1 MSQHFI
7 SLDTA
12 KELIGRYRE
21 NFNDI
26 ATPQFKESLKYSE
39 TFDASAIR
47 AILDQPGCVSFRA
60 YYGMKEDEGICL
72 VFFGV
77 DINDNNIINS
87 TSGGEDV
94 IVEYGRECPPKCP
107 TGIEG
112 LF

>member
-7 SLDTA
+7 SLATA

-26 ATPQFKESLKYSE
+26 ATPEFKESLKYSE

-77 DINDNNIINS
+77 DANDNNMINS
-87 TSGGEDV
+87 TTGGEDI
-94 IVEYGRECPPKCP
+94 IVEDGKTCPPNCP
-107 TGIEG
+107 TGTEG

>member
-7 SLDTA
+7 SLATA
-12 KELIGRYRE
+12 KDLIGRYRE

-47 AILDQPGCVSFRA
+47 AILDQPGCISFRA
-60 YYGMKEDEGICL
+60 YYGMKEDEGVCL

-77 DINDNNIINS
+77 DANDNNIINS
-87 TSGGEDV
+87 TTGGEAV
-94 IVEYGRECPPKCP
+94 IVEWGKDCPPNCP
-107 TGIEG
+107 TGTEG

>member
-7 SLDTA
+7 SLQTA
-12 KELIGRYRE
+12 KDLIGRYRE
-21 NFNDI
+21 NFEDI
-26 ATPQFKESLKYSE
+26 ATPEYKDSLKYSS
-39 TFDASAIR
+39 TFDAAAIK

-60 YYGMKEDEGICL
+60 YYGMKEDESICL

-77 DINDNNIINS
+77 DAMDNNIINS
-87 TSGGEDV
+87 TTGGEDV
-94 IVEYGRECPPKCP
+94 IVDYGKDCPPFCP

>member
-7 SLDTA
+7 SLATA

-26 ATPQFKESLKYSE
+26 ATPEFKESLKYSA

-47 AILDQPGCVSFRA
+47 AILDLPGCVSFRA
-60 YYGMKEDEGICL
+60 YYGMREDEGICL

-77 DINDNNIINS
+77 DANDNNIINS
-87 TSGGEDV
+87 TTGGEAV
-94 IVEYGRECPPKCP
+94 IVDWGKDCPPNCP
-107 TGIEG
+107 TGTEG

>member
-7 SLDTA
+7 SLQTA
-12 KELIGRYRE
+12 KDLISRYRE
-21 NFNDI
+21 SFNDI
-26 ATPQFKESLKYSE
+26 ATPEFKESLKYSE

-77 DINDNNIINS
+77 DANDNNIINS
-87 TSGGEDV
+87 TKGGEDV
-94 IVEYGRECPPKCP
+94 IVEYGKDCPPFCP
-107 TGIEG
+107 AGVEG

>member
-7 SLDTA
+7 SLATA
-12 KELIGRYRE
+12 KDLIGRYRE

-47 AILDQPGCVSFRA
+47 AILDQPGCISFRA
-60 YYGMKEDEGICL
+60 YYGMKEDEGVCL

-77 DINDNNIINS
+77 DANDNNMINS
-87 TSGGEDV
+87 TTGGEAV
-94 IVEYGRECPPKCP
+94 IVDWGKDCPPNCP
-107 TGIEG
+107 TGTEG